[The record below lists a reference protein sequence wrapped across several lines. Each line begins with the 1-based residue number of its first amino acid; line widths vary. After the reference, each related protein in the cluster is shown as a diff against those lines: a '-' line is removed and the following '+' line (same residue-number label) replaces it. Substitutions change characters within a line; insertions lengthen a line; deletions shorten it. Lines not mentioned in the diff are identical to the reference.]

1 MSTKNR
7 PTPERILKQLTQV
20 IGVCQAHDDF
30 NAGPEVTLQKLKD
43 HRDRLAASVT
53 DIDEL
58 RRQITEKADQRDDYA
73 RTANELVM
81 RARKGILAF
90 FGPDSTQYSQAGG
103 VRSSERKRPSR
114 SSPPTTLPKAA

>member
-43 HRDRLAASVT
+43 HRDRLAASVA
-53 DIDEL
+53 DMDEL

-73 RTANELVM
+73 RIANEL
-81 RARKGILAF
+81 
-90 FGPDSTQYSQAGG
+90 
-103 VRSSERKRPSR
+103 
-114 SSPPTTLPKAA
+114 

>member
-43 HRDRLAASVT
+43 HRDRLAGCVA

-58 RRQITEKADQRDDYA
+58 RRQITEKADQRDDHA
-73 RTANELVM
+73 RTARVG
-81 RARKGILAF
+81 RK
-90 FGPDSTQYSQAGG
+90 PRRG
-103 VRSSERKRPSR
+103 VLPNDTSPYYRLRSP
-114 SSPPTTLPKAA
+114 AA

>member
-7 PTPERILKQLTQV
+7 PTPERILKQLSQV
-20 IGVCQAHDDF
+20 MGVCQAHDDF
-30 NAGPEVTLQKLKD
+30 NAGPEVTLEKLKD
-43 HRDRLAASVT
+43 HRDRLTACVA
-53 DIDEL
+53 DIGEL
-58 RRQITEKADQRDDYA
+58 RRQITEKSDQRDDYA
-73 RTANELVM
+73 RRTNELVM